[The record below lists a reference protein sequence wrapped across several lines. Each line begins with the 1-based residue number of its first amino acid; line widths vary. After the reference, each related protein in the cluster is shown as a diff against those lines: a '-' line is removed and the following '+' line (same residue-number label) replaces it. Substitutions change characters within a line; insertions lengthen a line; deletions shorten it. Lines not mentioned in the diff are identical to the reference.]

1 MQAAEQTAPAARIL
15 MVDDDPGIRD
25 VVSDFLGRH
34 GYSVATAGDAHEM
47 EQVLDQQSIDLIVLD
62 IMLPGEDGLA
72 ICRRLSVGEGPPV
85 IMLSAMG
92 EDTDR
97 IVGLE
102 LGADDYLSKPC
113 NPRELLARIRAVL
126 RRAEQRGAQ
135 EEFGTACEFAGWR
148 LDLVRRELRSPQGVV
163 VNLSSG
169 EFSLLRAF
177 VERPQRVLTR
187 DQLLDYA
194 RGPDS
199 AAFDRFVL
207 GLEPADVVSLPTVE
221 GDRKGGGAFECGLGV
236 APNHRVPIL
245 RGLVGVFDLNV
256 GQTRVV
262 GHCVPLSRSEFISSA
277 CRLTVSRRAP
287 FNLV

>member
-1 MQAAEQTAPAARIL
+1 MDIHSDAPAPQPRIL

-25 VVSDFLGRH
+25 VVSDFLGKH
-34 GYSVATAGDAHEM
+34 GYAVETAGDSREM
-47 EQVLDQQSIDLIVLD
+47 EQVLERGPVDLIVLD
-62 IMLPGEDGLA
+62 VMLPGEDGLA
-72 ICRRLSVGEGPPV
+72 ICRRLTAHDCPPI

-113 NPRELLARIRAVL
+113 NPRELLARVRAVL
-126 RRAEQRGAQ
+126 RRAEQRGSQTGVGA
-135 EEFGTACEFAGWR
+135 GCEFAGWR
-148 LDLVRRELRSPQGVV
+148 LDLVRRELRSPDGVV

-187 DQLLDYA
+187 DQLLDFA

-199 AAFDRFVL
+199 DAFDR
-207 GLEPADVVSLPTVE
+207 AIDVQISRLRRKLDDGASGQDLIRTIRNEGYMFTATV
-221 GDRKGGGAFECGLGV
+221 R
-236 APNHRVPIL
+236 
-245 RGLVGVFDLNV
+245 
-256 GQTRVV
+256 
-262 GHCVPLSRSEFISSA
+262 
-277 CRLTVSRRAP
+277 RL
-287 FNLV
+287 